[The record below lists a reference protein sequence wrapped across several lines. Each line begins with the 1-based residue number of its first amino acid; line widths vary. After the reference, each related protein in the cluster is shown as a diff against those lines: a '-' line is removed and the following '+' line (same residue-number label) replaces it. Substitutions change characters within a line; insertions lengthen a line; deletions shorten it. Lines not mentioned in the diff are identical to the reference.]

1 MELCEFHDTIY
12 GKFEGQLYIFEYTWD
27 SFRPIEFVGWDGSKF
42 SPVDRKYKLDLF
54 SPNYGY
60 GSLEQKALCRKLV
73 QETELENA
81 REIKDPIQFWKWCGN
96 AEAKWWR
103 DRPCVFSS
111 GCVSRDGQ
119 SWKKYLQYLNVRA
132 KTLRR
137 PFRGRVT
144 KRLVPK

>member
-12 GKFEGQLYIFEYTWD
+12 GKFKGQLYIFEYTWD

-42 SPVDRKYKLDLF
+42 SPVDQKYKLDLF
-54 SPNYGY
+54 SSNYGY

-81 REIKDPIQFWKWCGN
+81 HEIKDPIQFWKWCGN
-96 AEAKWWR
+96 TEAKWWR

-111 GCVSRDGQ
+111 ACVSRDGQ

-137 PFRGRVT
+137 AFRGRVT
-144 KRLVPK
+144 RRLVPK